1 MENSFKISGF
11 VGYVT
16 TSAFSSS
23 SVCRFS
29 IAVSR
34 KDKNSEKTTAFINV
48 ETWAKNEEADKLKM
62 IEKGCLLTI
71 EGYFKPEEWTDND
84 GNKHNNVVWVVT
96 KFYPTNLKDNQ

>member
-16 TSAFSSS
+16 TSAFSTS

-48 ETWAKNEEADKLKM
+48 ETWTKNEEADKLKT
-62 IEKGCLLTI
+62 IEKGNHLTI

-84 GNKHNNVVWVVT
+84 GKKHNNIVLVAA
-96 KFYPTNLKDNQ
+96 KYYPTNK